1 MVIPSSF
8 ASNTIRLSTPSR
20 IRPRLVP
27 RQARASRFWDQQDLD
42 PVCSAAAI
50 RARGASLGQDQHR
63 SVVIGLVAFL
73 AAAVLFAASAC
84 AGGAV
89 APSKGTSVASAA
101 PEPPLPTGATL
112 TRDPATGTVRF
123 LKGQNLSRDLDGDP
137 LFRAAR
143 ASGDAEAV
151 ARAFLNAYAAVFR
164 LDDPNRELANKRI
177 DLDRIGTTH
186 VRFDQTYQDLP
197 IPGAELIVHLD
208 RERRVV
214 LVSGSYIATPRE
226 LAVTPAI
233 SANDARAIAARAGDL
248 GADACDACA
257 TDLVVFAERGA
268 PPRLAWR
275 VAAPAG
281 SIAASER
288 WIDAQS
294 GAPLRSLPVAI
305 PAVRPKGEG
314 WTR

>member
-1 MVIPSSF
+1 M
-8 ASNTIRLSTPSR
+8 
-20 IRPRLVP
+20 
-27 RQARASRFWDQQDLD
+27 
-42 PVCSAAAI
+42 
-50 RARGASLGQDQHR
+50 
-63 SVVIGLVAFL
+63 
-73 AAAVLFAASAC
+73 
-84 AGGAV
+84 
-89 APSKGTSVASAA
+89 ASAA
-101 PEPPLPTGATL
+101 PEPALPTGATL

-143 ASGDAEAV
+143 NSGDAETV
-151 ARAFLNAYAAVFR
+151 ARAFLTAYAAVFR
-164 LDDPNRELANKRI
+164 LEDPNREMAKKRI
-177 DLDRIGTTH
+177 DVDRIGTTH
-186 VRFDQTYQDLP
+186 VRFEQTYHELS

-214 LVSGSYIATPRE
+214 LASGTYIATPRE
-226 LAVTPAI
+226 LDGTPAI

-248 GADACDACA
+248 GADVCNACA

-275 VAAPAG
+275 VAASAG
-281 SIAASER
+281 AIDGVER

-305 PAVRPKGEG
+305 PGARPNGEG

>member
-1 MVIPSSF
+1 V
-8 ASNTIRLSTPSR
+8 
-20 IRPRLVP
+20 
-27 RQARASRFWDQQDLD
+27 W
-42 PVCSAAAI
+42 
-50 RARGASLGQDQHR
+50 LG
-63 SVVIGLVAFL
+63 
-73 AAAVLFAASAC
+73 AAVLFAASAR
-84 AGGAV
+84 AGGA
-89 APSKGTSVASAA
+89 AARSKGTYAA
-101 PEPPLPTGATL
+101 TAVPEPSLPTGATL

-123 LKGQNLSRDLDGDP
+123 LKGQNLSRELDGDP

-164 LDDPNRELANKRI
+164 LDDPNRELAKQRI

-186 VRFDQTYQDLP
+186 VRFDQTYHDLP
-197 IPGAELIVHLD
+197 IPGAALIVHLD
-208 RERRVV
+208 RERSVV
-214 LVSGSYIATPRE
+214 LVSGTYIATPRD
-226 LAVTPAI
+226 LDGTPAI

-248 GADACDACA
+248 GADACDGCA

-294 GAPLRSLPVAI
+294 GAPLRSRPVAI
-305 PAVRPKGEG
+305 PGARPLGEER
-314 WTR
+314 TR

>member
-1 MVIPSSF
+1 M
-8 ASNTIRLSTPSR
+8 
-20 IRPRLVP
+20 
-27 RQARASRFWDQQDLD
+27 
-42 PVCSAAAI
+42 
-50 RARGASLGQDQHR
+50 QHR
-63 SVVIGLVAFL
+63 SVVIGFVAWL
-73 AAAVLFAASAC
+73 AAAAIFAASAC

-89 APSKGTSVASAA
+89 GPSKETSVVRAASELA
-101 PEPPLPTGATL
+101 LPTGATL

-123 LKGQNLSRDLDGDP
+123 LKGQNLSGELDGDP

-143 ASGDAEAV
+143 NSGDAEAV
-151 ARAFLNAYAAVFR
+151 ARAFLTAYAAVFR
-164 LDDPNRELANKRI
+164 LDDPNHEMAKKRI
-177 DLDRIGTTH
+177 DVDRIGTTH
-186 VRFDQTYQDLP
+186 VRFEQAYHDLP

-226 LAVTPAI
+226 LDGTPAI

-281 SIAASER
+281 AIAASER
-288 WIDAQS
+288 LIDAQS

-305 PAVRPKGEG
+305 PGARSNQQQR
-314 WTR
+314 TR